1 MSRPI
6 YARPVR
12 TLLLLLL
19 FLLVGLS
26 VACGGGD
33 DASSQSVEGQQ
44 TTAVADP
51 LGDWIAYTAPDG
63 SFTVRLPEQPE
74 VQEQTI
80 ETAEGDV
87 TLAIYTVEGKDAAW
101 LVSTNTMP
109 PITAEAISSGD
120 EETVTEILQGGRD
133 GALANLGGTLDREE
147 TIDVDGNPGLELQ
160 FSAPGDEDAGIDEI
174 KGAARI
180 ILVGPTLY
188 QVIIMATPEGMDETA
203 QPYLESFRIGSN

>member
-6 YARPVR
+6 HTRFTG
-12 TLLLLLL
+12 TLLVLLL

-26 VACGGGD
+26 VACGDGD
-33 DASSQSVEGQQ
+33 DSSSQSGSAQQ

-51 LGDWIAYTAPDG
+51 LGEWIAYTAPDG
-63 SFTVRLPEQPE
+63 SFSVRLPEEPE

-87 TLAIYTVEGKDAAW
+87 TLAIYAVEGKDAAW
-101 LVSTNTMP
+101 LISANTMP
-109 PITAEAISSGD
+109 PITAEVISSGD
-120 EETVTEILQGGRD
+120 EDKINEILQGGRD

-147 TIDVDGNPGLELQ
+147 TIDVDGNPGLEVR
-160 FSAPGDEDAGIDEI
+160 FTAPGDEEAGIDEI

-180 ILVGPTLY
+180 IMVGPILY
-188 QVIIMATPEGMDETA
+188 QVVVMTMPEGMDETV
-203 QPYLESFRIGSN
+203 QPYLESFMISSD